1 MSTMPDLEIRRW
13 PDDKTIDQENVAEI
27 WARDGFSCDLWVD
40 PPGQQWLDFVHQTD
54 ERVIVKE
61 GRIEFDVDGSRA
73 ILEPGD
79 EVFIPAGSRHS
90 VWNRGSTTARWFYG
104 YKHH

>member
-1 MSTMPDLEIRRW
+1 MPELEISRW
-13 PDDKTIDQENVAEI
+13 PQDQPLDSRTVADL

-40 PPGQQWLDFVHQTD
+40 APGQQWLDFVHRTD
-54 ERVIVKE
+54 ERVVVKE
-61 GRIEFDVDGSRA
+61 GCLEFGVEGARA

-90 VWNRGSTTARWFYG
+90 VWNRGSTTAHWFYG
-104 YKHH
+104 YKHR